1 MVFRQGA
8 CCYSAAVAVVI
19 LSAHGDSIELFP
31 VRADP
36 CCAASFVCCMVR
48 SIETMLSAMA
58 PCMWCFAVLRR
69 LQLVEL
75 TVLSEH
81 GSYHVRSS
89 AVRSSEK
96 WQHHYE

>member
-8 CCYSAAVAVVI
+8 CCYSAAVAVVA
-19 LSAHGDSIELFP
+19 AHGDSIELFP

-36 CCAASFVCCMVR
+36 CCAASFVCCMLR

-69 LQLVEL
+69 LKLTGVDCAERKRLV
-75 TVLSEH
+75 S
-81 GSYHVRSS
+81 RSQQRS
-89 AVRSSEK
+89 AIG
-96 WQHHYE
+96 